1 MSSIETT
8 IKNSIGEIARVVA
21 LVEELATVMQ
31 LPASTIWPLNVA
43 LDEILSNIISY
54 GHEDGGEHEICIRV
68 SLQHGLMVAEVEDD
82 GRAFDPLGAP
92 APDIDVPLEER
103 GVGGLGIHIV
113 RNLMDEVT
121 YMRIAG
127 RNRLTLKRALV
138 RNEGDHE
145 RT

>member
-1 MSSIETT
+1 MSRIETT

-21 LVEELATVMQ
+21 MIEELASLQ
-31 LPASTIWPLNVA
+31 NLPASTIWPLNVA

-54 GHEDGGEHEICIRV
+54 GHEDGREHEILVRV
-68 SLQHGLMVAEVEDD
+68 SLEQGLMVAEVEDD
-82 GRAFDPLGAP
+82 GRAFDPLAAP
-92 APDIDVPLEER
+92 PPAIDVPLEER

-113 RNLMDEVT
+113 RNLMDEVS

-138 RNEGDHE
+138 RTGGGGS
-145 RT
+145 

>member
-21 LVEELATVMQ
+21 LVEELAAVLQ
-31 LPASTIWPLNVA
+31 LPASAIWPLNVA

-54 GHEDGGEHEICIRV
+54 GHEDGHEHDILIRV
-68 SLQHGLMVAEVEDD
+68 SLEQGLMVAEVEDD
-82 GRAFDPLGAP
+82 GRAFDPLTAP
-92 APDIDVPLEER
+92 APAIDVPLEER

-121 YMRIAG
+121 YQRTAG

-138 RNEGDHE
+138 RNEGE
-145 RT
+145 GS

>member
-1 MSSIETT
+1 MSRVETT

-21 LVEELATVMQ
+21 LVEELAELLQ

-54 GHEDGGEHEICIRV
+54 GHGDGLEHEICIRV
-68 SLQHGLMVAEVEDD
+68 SLEHGLMVAEVEDD
-82 GRAFDPLGAP
+82 GQAFDPLAAP
-92 APDIDVPLEER
+92 TPDIDVPLEER

-138 RNEGDHE
+138 RNEGDSQ
-145 RT
+145 